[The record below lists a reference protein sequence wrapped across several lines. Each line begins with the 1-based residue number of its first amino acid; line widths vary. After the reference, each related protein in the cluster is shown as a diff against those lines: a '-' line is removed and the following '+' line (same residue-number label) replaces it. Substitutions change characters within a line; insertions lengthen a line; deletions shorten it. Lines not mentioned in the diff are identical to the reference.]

1 MADQKLSELAVLT
14 SVSNDDLLYIVRS
27 GVSKRITVSSVA
39 STINVPKLVAA
50 SNTSVSLTLVATVPS
65 TSTSTG
71 TTGQLAYDSAYLYL
85 CVATNT
91 WKRSALTTW

>member
-1 MADQKLSELAVLT
+1 MADQKLSELAALT

-39 STINVPKLVAA
+39 ASIKIPKLVAA
-50 SNTSVSLTLVATVPS
+50 TDTSVSLTLVATVPA

-71 TTGQLAYDSAYLYL
+71 TTGQLAYDSSYLYL

-91 WKRSALTTW
+91 WVRATLTW

>member
-1 MADQKLSELAVLT
+1 MADQKLSELAALT

-39 STINVPKLVAA
+39 STIKVPKLVAA
-50 SNTSVSLTLVATVPS
+50 TNTSVSLTLVATVPA

-71 TTGQLAYDSAYLYL
+71 TTGHLAYDSDYLYL
-85 CVATNT
+85 CVDTNT
-91 WKRSALTTW
+91 WVRTALTW

>member
-50 SNTSVSLTLVATVPS
+50 SNTSVSLTLVATVPA

-71 TTGQLAYDSAYLYL
+71 TTGQIAYDSSHLYL

-91 WKRSALTTW
+91 WVRATLTW